1 MNNIILFDLI
11 NILQNKKKGRR
22 RGSKKKVNP
31 EVARKLGE
39 ATLHYSNE
47 RYEEV
52 CGLNCLN

>member
-1 MNNIILFDLI
+1 M
-11 NILQNKKKGRR
+11 
-22 RGSKKKVNP
+22 KKVNP

-52 CGLNCLN
+52 CHLICHCLIYILFETRPQILI